1 MADDKYR
8 QASIPDDTQLDLE
21 TGKSYHT
28 SGPEAGQ
35 ELGHGQDD
43 SDAGGVWS
51 GSALDADD
59 EPSS

>member
-1 MADDKYR
+1 MADEKYR

-21 TGKSYHT
+21 TGQSYHT
-28 SGPEAGQ
+28 SGPDAGQ
-35 ELGHGQDD
+35 ELGNEQDD
-43 SDAGGVWS
+43 PAGGGVWS